1 MKFDTGFDAEI
12 CGTLNI
18 NVGDDMP
25 DDIHALAAAI
35 MSDTNRISEIFDSRP
50 PEYIYLVLATYLGAY
65 QKATGK
71 NLAWIIADGLEA
83 SGEFPLEP
91 MEEYPEC

>member
-1 MKFDTGFDAEI
+1 MKIDTGFNGEI

-25 DDIHALAAAI
+25 DDIHVLAAAI
-35 MSDTNRISEIFDSRP
+35 ISDTNRISEIFDSRLP
-50 PEYIYLVLATYLGAY
+50 GYVYLVLSTYLGAY
-65 QKATGK
+65 QKVTGNN
-71 NLAWIIADGLEA
+71 NLAGAIADALEA
-83 SGEFPLEP
+83 CGFPLEP

>member
-1 MKFDTGFDAEI
+1 MTFDTGFDAEI

-50 PEYIYLVLATYLGAY
+50 TEYIYLVLATYLGAY

-83 SGEFPLEP
+83 CEFPLEP

>member
-1 MKFDTGFDAEI
+1 MKFDTGSNI
-12 CGTLNI
+12 YGTLNI
-18 NVGDDMP
+18 NIGDDMP
-25 DDIHALAAAI
+25 DDIHALGAAI

-50 PEYIYLVLATYLGAY
+50 PGYTYLVLTTYLGAY

-71 NLAWIIADGLEA
+71 KLAWIIAEALEA
-83 SGEFPLEP
+83 LEFPLEP